1 MEASLHN
8 HLVAALTGSLKWT
21 LFAGQDSRQGSTMKR
36 IAGIAVTTFGALT
49 VAAHSPIVSAQEPNF
64 NGVWQ
69 AYASV
74 PQFGP
79 GQAMALS
86 EEGAQLVD
94 AYFAAYGDE
103 FPDPGEYCVPPGMPS
118 TMTSMVSYPIE
129 IIQSSNRV
137 TMLAELDMQV
147 RRVYMDGRDF
157 PPDYPTSRMGYS
169 IGHWE
174 DETLVIE
181 TRLLGEYLMRSWP
194 RTENTSITERVY
206 RANRDELDVER
217 NGFPPEN
224 DSNEILVFEMTVTD
238 PTLYREPQQITMY
251 YQKIPEVEF
260 LEYDCAAGL
269 WYRAL
274 EGETW

>member
-1 MEASLHN
+1 MRRIAKIC
-8 HLVAALTGSLKWT
+8 VTALAVLA
-21 LFAGQDSRQGSTMKR
+21 FAGAGS
-36 IAGIAVTTFGALT
+36 GVL
-49 VAAHSPIVSAQEPNF
+49 AQEPDF

-79 GQAMALS
+79 GQSGALS
-86 EEGAQLVD
+86 DEGAALVE
-94 AYFAAYGDE
+94 AYFAGYGDD

-129 IIQSSNRV
+129 VIQSPNRV

-147 RRVYMDGRDF
+147 RRIYMDGRDF
-157 PPDYPTSRMGYS
+157 PNEYPTSRMGYS
-169 IGHWE
+169 IGQW
-174 DETLVIE
+174 DGETLVIE

-194 RTENTSITERVY
+194 RTENTTIVERVY

-238 PTLYREPQQITMY
+238 PMLYTESQRIAMY

-274 EGETW
+274 EGEEY

>member
-1 MEASLHN
+1 MRRFAVVSLTM
-8 HLVAALTGSLKWT
+8 LGVLAVAGKGSGVL
-21 LFAGQDSRQGSTMKR
+21 
-36 IAGIAVTTFGALT
+36 
-49 VAAHSPIVSAQEPNF
+49 AQEPDF

-79 GQAMALS
+79 GQAGALS
-86 EEGAQLVD
+86 EAGAALVE
-94 AYFAAYGDE
+94 AYFAGYGDD

-129 IIQSSNRV
+129 VIQSPNRV

-147 RRVYMDGRDF
+147 RRIYMDGRDF
-157 PPDYPTSRMGYS
+157 PDDYPTSRMGYS

-174 DETLVIE
+174 GETLVIE

-194 RTENTSITERVY
+194 RTENTTIVERVY
-206 RANRDELDVER
+206 RANRDQLDVER

-238 PTLYREPQQITMY
+238 PTLYTEPQRIAMY

-274 EGETW
+274 EGEEY